1 MLLLACSRGQQ
12 EQHAAAPKP
21 VPVDAGP
28 PPPPAVS
35 TAGADISWLVGTW
48 ERQSAPKDWLLFNA
62 PKEAAVIS
70 GKPPTVSARGEFS
83 PAARSISI
91 FIRGPGGALTE
102 SVFEASADHSELQE
116 QGATPATYR
125 GILLPRSGHPHGQ

>member
-1 MLLLACSRGQQ
+1 MKPTAALAIALLLGCSRGRQ
-12 EQHAAAPKP
+12 EQHAAAPRAAA
-21 VPVDAGP
+21 PVDAG
-28 PPPPAVS
+28 PPAVS

-70 GKPPTVSARGEFS
+70 VTARGEFS
-83 PAARSISI
+83 PAGRSISI
-91 FIRGPGGALTE
+91 FIRGSGGALTE
-102 SVFEASADHSELQE
+102 RVFEASADHSELQE

-125 GILLPRSGHPHGQ
+125 RGAPP